1 MLKRFYKPLALVFA
15 MLSIGT
21 LSAQHADKGR
31 ACQSTPEASAVT
43 VQPDARMAVYGDI
56 RPYTEGRSDLLR
68 QRTTASAPRLSNG
81 AYPTI

>member
-15 MLSIGT
+15 MLSMGT

-31 ACQSTPEASAVT
+31 VCQSTPEASAVT

-68 QRTTASAPRLSNG
+68 QRATASAPRLSNG